1 MFPFLI
7 ASTSSIFVRYL
18 QEVGVTD
25 VISVIT
31 SRPSLLGLKAEESL
45 RKIVEW
51 YDDDKPFLFF
61 PFQFFSLSSPFALPF
76 MLTRDS
82 FSPLL
87 RLQFEG
93 YSKEEIVDYLSRTV

>member
-61 PFQFFSLSSPFALPF
+61 PFSFSSPFALPF